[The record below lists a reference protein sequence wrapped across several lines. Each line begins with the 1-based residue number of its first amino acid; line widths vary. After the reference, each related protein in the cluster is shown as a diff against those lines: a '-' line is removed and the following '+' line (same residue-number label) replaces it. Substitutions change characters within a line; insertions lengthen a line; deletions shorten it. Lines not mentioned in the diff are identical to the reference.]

1 MRVNPASGEALR
13 GSWPRLALWLALLL
27 LCPALLAAAPGKRPG
42 GPAVKPSPIL
52 LAQERYRV
60 NAQVRSAVRKSTGE
74 LGEIV
79 VRYLQLPGAR
89 LSVRLAGD
97 LRDPEDGNDV
107 YRFEASVDFSRR
119 GRALTTRSTSRFSEE
134 AEEYREQLLE
144 LVPFLFVL
152 KYEPWPAPSGEGEAP
167 FTMDGKSYLV
177 RWVRVEKGV
186 EATLYEGL
194 RTVGKFFLRE
204 GPLDAVHEFD
214 KFRINTVRS
223 TVLSFVR

>member
-1 MRVNPASGEALR
+1 MRVNPTSAEASR
-13 GSWPRLALWLALLL
+13 GSQSRAALWLAVFLLA
-27 LCPALLAAAPGKRPG
+27 PALLAAAPRNRPS
-42 GPAVKPSPIL
+42 GPAAKPSPLL

-60 NAQVRSAVRKSTGE
+60 NAQVRAAVRKSTGE
-74 LGEIV
+74 LGEIE

-97 LRDPEDGNDV
+97 VRDPEDGNDV

-167 FTMDGKSYLV
+167 FTMDGKAYRV

-194 RTVGKFFLRE
+194 RTVGKFFLRD
-204 GPLDAVHEFD
+204 GPLDAIHQFD
-214 KFRINTVRS
+214 KFRVNTVRR